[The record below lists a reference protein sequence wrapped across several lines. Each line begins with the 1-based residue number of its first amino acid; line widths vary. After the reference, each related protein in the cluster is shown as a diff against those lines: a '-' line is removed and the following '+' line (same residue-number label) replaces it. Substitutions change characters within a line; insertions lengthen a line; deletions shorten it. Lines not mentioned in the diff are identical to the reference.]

1 MGKYHRILAVA
12 LFFMLL
18 FAVVE
23 ISGLREHFNL
33 PYLRAKLDANR
44 QSGLAIFMLLFVLGN
59 LIHIPGMLFLAAA
72 ILALGQVWGG
82 LVTYAAAVVASGVTF
97 FTVRYVGGDALG
109 QVRNKT
115 ARRILAHLHGRPI
128 RSVVLLRLL
137 FQTLP
142 AINYALALSGVR
154 FRNYMIGTILGLP
167 LPVLVFC
174 VFFDALSRLA
184 LRAY

>member
-1 MGKYHRILAVA
+1 MGKYQRILAVA

-18 FAVVE
+18 FALAE

-44 QSGLAIFMLLFVLGN
+44 LSGLAIFMLLFVFGN

-97 FTVRYVGGDALG
+97 CTVRYVGGDALG
-109 QVRNKT
+109 QLSNRT
-115 ARRILAHLHGRPI
+115 ARRILAHLQGRPI
-128 RSVVLLRLL
+128 RSVFLLRLL

-154 FRNYMIGTILGLP
+154 FRNYMIGTMLGLP
-167 LPVLVFC
+167 LPVLAFC
-174 VFFDALSRLA
+174 VFFEALSRLV

>member
-1 MGKYHRILAVA
+1 MGKTKRILAVA
-12 LFFMLL
+12 AFFMVL
-18 FAVVE
+18 FALAEV
-23 ISGLREHFNL
+23 SGLREHFNL
-33 PYLRAKLDANR
+33 PYLRAKLDANKL
-44 QSGLAIFMLLFVLGN
+44 SGLAIFVTLFVFGN

-72 ILALGQVWGG
+72 ILALGQMWGG
-82 LVTYAAAVVASGVTF
+82 LVTYVAAVVASGVTF

-109 QVRNKT
+109 QLSNTT
-115 ARRILAHLHGRPI
+115 AQRILAHLHGRPI
-128 RSVVLLRLL
+128 RSVFLLRLL

-174 VFFDALSRLA
+174 VFFDTVSRLV
-184 LRAY
+184 LRA